1 MGSEASLIMLWYG
14 AHRLKI
20 RRFFAKIKKENDASK
35 GLFEHRL
42 CFREIA
48 FVECFGEHEYDRRE
62 ECSDDMTDKLQKEMG
77 FEVRECNC
85 KLRS

>member
-1 MGSEASLIMLWYG
+1 MLWYG

-42 CFREIA
+42 GFVEIH
-48 FVECFGEHEYDRRE
+48 FVECFGEHEYERKGQCSEDMAQILRE
-62 ECSDDMTDKLQKEMG
+62 ELG
-77 FEVRECNC
+77 FEIRECNC
-85 KLRS
+85 KLIE